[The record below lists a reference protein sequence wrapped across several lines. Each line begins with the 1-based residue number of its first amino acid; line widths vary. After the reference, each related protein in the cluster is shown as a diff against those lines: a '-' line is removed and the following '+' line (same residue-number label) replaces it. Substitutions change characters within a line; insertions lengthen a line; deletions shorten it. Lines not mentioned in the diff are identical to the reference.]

1 MTKMYLTEEHQ
12 ISASSPHWQE
22 CDLLCFAAKNL
33 YNACLYE
40 VRQHFFSTKDF
51 KVEKGNVFSRANL
64 GQVMKNTKEYRTLE
78 HEEIQRKINVTA
90 LGTIFSLVE
99 QNFKSYLA
107 GLKSYKR
114 NPKDFTGKPKLP
126 KYKHKT
132 KGRCVFTFPAQAVL
146 SKKKKGYLHLS
157 KTDIYIKTDIDPESI
172 KEVKIVPSTNHYKIL
187 ITYEMIPKKKREGE
201 HKKIAGIDLGVSN
214 LVTLSSNDQGFPP
227 VIINGKPLKSINQG
241 FNKEKARLQSKLSK
255 DSGDEKRKSSPRILS
270 LTKKRNNRVK
280 DYLHKTSRLVVNHL
294 VKHNITCLVI
304 GNNKG
309 WKQEI
314 NLGKRTNQNFVSI
327 PFTTLIQMLTY
338 KCELEGIEVKLTEES
353 YTSKCSFL
361 DLEPLKKSEKHL
373 GSRIKRGLFK
383 TGSLSI
389 NADLNGSLNIIR
401 KVFGN
406 AAFAANPIEGYVVNP
421 VRINL

>member
-1 MTKMYLTEEHQ
+1 MNDMYLTEEHQ
-12 ISASSPHWQE
+12 ISTSSPHWQE

-51 KVEKGNVFSRANL
+51 SNEKGNVFSRANL
-64 GQVMKNTKEYRTLE
+64 YQVMKNTREYRTVE
-78 HEEIQRKINVTA
+78 HDEIQRKINVVA
-90 LGTIFSLVE
+90 LGTVFSLVE

-107 GLKSYKR
+107 GLKAYKK
-114 NPKDFTGKPKLP
+114 NPKDFTEKPKLP
-126 KYKHKT
+126 KYKYKS
-132 KGRCVFTFPAQAVL
+132 KGRCVFTFPSQAVS
-146 SKKKKGYLHLS
+146 SKKKKGYIHLS

-187 ITYEMIPKKKREGE
+187 ISYEVAPKKKHEGE

-214 LVTLSSNDQGFPP
+214 LVTLSSNDQGFQP
-227 VIINGKPLKSINQG
+227 VIINGRPLKSINQG
-241 FNKEKARLQSKLSK
+241 FNKERARLQSRLAK
-255 DSGDEKRKSSPRILS
+255 DSGNSKRKSSPKILN
-270 LTKKRNNRVK
+270 LTKKRNNKVK
-280 DYLHKTSRLVVNHL
+280 DYLHKASRLVVNHL
-294 VKHNITCLVI
+294 VANNITCLVV

-314 NLGKRTNQNFVSI
+314 NLGKKTNQNFVSI
-327 PFTTLIQMLTY
+327 PFATLIQMLTY
-338 KCELEGIEVKLTEES
+338 KCELEGIEVKITEES

-361 DLEPLKKSEKHL
+361 DLEPLKKSESYL
-373 GSRIKRGLFK
+373 GSRVKRGLFK

-389 NADLNGSLNIIR
+389 NADLNGSLNVIR